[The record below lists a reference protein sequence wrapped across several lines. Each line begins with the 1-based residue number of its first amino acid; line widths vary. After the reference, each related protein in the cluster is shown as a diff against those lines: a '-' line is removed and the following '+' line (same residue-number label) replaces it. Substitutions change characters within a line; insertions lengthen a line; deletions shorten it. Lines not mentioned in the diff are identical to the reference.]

1 MNEECEITIFML
13 RNVDD
18 SNLRKIHPAYALKSS
33 TLSGIHLPVS
43 KACDQKKIY
52 IYSLATLIKGEK
64 MATTYFEIIA
74 IVFTRQSLNLVS
86 KLVSLSI

>member
-13 RNVDD
+13 GNVDD

-43 KACDQKKIY
+43 KACDQKKY
-52 IYSLATLIKGEK
+52 KYSLATLIKGEK
-64 MATTYFEIIA
+64 NGTDLF
-74 IVFTRQSLNLVS
+74 
-86 KLVSLSI
+86 